1 MPKLENANENYYH
14 GRLIDKE
21 TDSIVYFDDTHEYRA
36 KEDDLKGV
44 SVTTMIHE
52 YTNPFDSAFWS
63 SYKALEALCEPE
75 IFGIIKPKLLQT
87 KRFNKSIIDKL
98 DIDLDEFNNKK
109 QEILESYALENK
121 KSCEYGT
128 KVHADIENALYG
140 RDPGTLKK
148 FGLGGKLQVFK
159 GKYTLDLGTGIY
171 PEFMLSYRDGDFLLC
186 GQIDLLA
193 VDGNDIIILDH
204 KTNKKVEFKSFYD
217 KYKKSQTMMKYPLNT
232 IQDCNGQHYTLQ
244 LSTYAWMIQ
253 QLNPK
258 YNILRL
264 TIHWIDHDGNEK
276 FIEVPYMKDEV
287 EKMLKD
293 YKKKLKI
300 QRALD
305 RDKPYII

>member
-21 TDSIVYFDDTHEYRA
+21 TNSIVYFDDTHEYRA

-128 KVHADIENALYG
+128 KIHADIENALYG

-193 VDGNDIIILDH
+193 VEGNDIIILDH
-204 KTNKKVEFKSFYD
+204 KSSKKIEFKSFYD

-232 IQDCNGQHYTLQ
+232 VQDCNGQHYTLQ

-264 TIHWIDHDGNEK
+264 TIHWIDHDGKES

-305 RDKPYII
+305 KDKPYII